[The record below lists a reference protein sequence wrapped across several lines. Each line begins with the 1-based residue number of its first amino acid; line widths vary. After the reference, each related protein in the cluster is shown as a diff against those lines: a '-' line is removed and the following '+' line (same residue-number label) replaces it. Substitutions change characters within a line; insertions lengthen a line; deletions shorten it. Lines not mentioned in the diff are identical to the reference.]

1 METTKKKMKIV
12 IAEDNQMVREG
23 LCSLLNQQPD
33 MQVVG
38 EAGDGDGAVRLV
50 SELSPDVVILEVA
63 MPNLNGIEATRQ
75 IQAANGK
82 TKVIAL
88 TMHAE
93 RPIVAKMLRVGA
105 TGYLLKDCAFE
116 DLVAA
121 VRAVTANHAYL
132 SAEVTYLII
141 EHYVRNSTY
150 HEQSA
155 LDTLTPR
162 EREVLQLVTEGH
174 PTKKIANRLNL
185 STKTIEFHR
194 HSMMKKLDI
203 HSVAELTKYAVREG
217 ITNLDG

>member
-174 PTKKIANRLNL
+174 PTKKIANRLKL

-194 HSMMKKLDI
+194 HSVMKKLGL
-203 HSVAELTKYAVREG
+203 HSIAELTKYAVREG
-217 ITNLDG
+217 ITTLEG